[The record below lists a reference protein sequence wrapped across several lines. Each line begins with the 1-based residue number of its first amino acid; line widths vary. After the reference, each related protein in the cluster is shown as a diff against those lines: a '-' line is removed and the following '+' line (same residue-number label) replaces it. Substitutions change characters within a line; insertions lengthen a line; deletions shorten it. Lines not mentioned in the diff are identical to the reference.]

1 MVYKYRYTQY
11 PVEAQLAGEEI
22 ETIQRECG
30 VCDAKTVV
38 DRSRPKTSVLH
49 ECFEWK
55 DGLAAEKWREQQ
67 ARVLIGQIVRVNV
80 ESQEPEVR
88 AFVCVS
94 YKTEE
99 EKQQNK
105 YVSIDTAL
113 NDEEY
118 RSQLFKKAL
127 DEIKY
132 FQSKY
137 RNLKEFEKIFQGI
150 DDLLQMKIS

>member
-1 MVYKYRYTQY
+1 MEK
-11 PVEAQLAGEEI
+11 
-22 ETIQRECG
+22 ECG

-38 DRSRPKTSVLH
+38 DRSRPKTSALH

-55 DGLAAEKWREQQ
+55 DGVAAEEWRKQQ
-67 ARVLIGQIVRVNV
+67 ARVLIGQIVRVNI

-118 RSQLFKKAL
+118 RSQLFEKAL
-127 DEIKY
+127 EEIKY

-137 RNLKEFEKIFQGI
+137 RNLKEFEKVFHDI
-150 DDLLQMKIS
+150 DELIQMKFA